1 MMQCNNRRRIIA
13 IAEGTYL
20 PCLRTISNNI
30 DLDGQRMTN
39 FFTLKK
45 SFIFFLLTLS
55 LLSVLVL
62 TALYNLNHSTNNLKE
77 IETRRYAATALATE
91 YKNVIQAMMRNV
103 MAFVSTEQPE
113 FQEAYLHQAAILHG
127 RAADEHGI
135 QEPMVERFRRLGFT
149 EAEMSK
155 LESAHAQ
162 SIELGKTELEA
173 ISTASGQFDDGNGGI
188 KVALPNALMA
198 KVMIFGQQYTAA
210 AASIAQSID
219 EFNTMQAS
227 RFTQAVREAGVASKM
242 AYRIAVSTIIVLLIC
257 SALALWALYRTIK
270 RPLDQGVKLAQRLS
284 AGDLSAS
291 IPVKRHDELGKLLEA
306 LNGIGVGL
314 HNTVGGV
321 RDRAVHI
328 AAAAH
333 QISGA
338 NLHLSDRSD
347 EQAANLQ
354 ETAAAMEELSSTV
367 RQNASNAEHAKEL
380 VLQAAGCATRGSATV
395 QNAMETMNAIRQSSR
410 KVADIT
416 GLINNIAFQTNI
428 LALNAAVE
436 AARAGAEGKGFAV
449 VAAEVRSLALR
460 SAEASKEIEGLI
472 GLSVSQMDT
481 GARLVDM
488 TGSAIS
494 EIVESVQQVQ
504 GIMNEIADAS
514 RQQASGIGQVTLAV
528 SHLDTITQQNLAQV
542 QEATKATLMQQVQA
556 DELTASLERFTLR
569 VGNDEPILMQSHE
582 IASRPNV
589 RLQDLQTA

>member
-1 MMQCNNRRRIIA
+1 
-13 IAEGTYL
+13 
-20 PCLRTISNNI
+20 
-30 DLDGQRMTN
+30 MTN

-45 SFIFFLLTLS
+45 NFIFFLLTLS
-55 LLSVLVL
+55 LLSILVL
-62 TALYNLNHSTNNLKE
+62 TALYNLNRSTNNLKE

-91 YKNVIQAMMRNV
+91 YKNLIQAMMRDV

-113 FQEAYLHQAAILHG
+113 FQEAYLHRAAILHG
-127 RAADEHGI
+127 RATDEHGI

-149 EAEMSK
+149 VDEMAK

-162 SIELGKTELEA
+162 SIELGKTEIEA
-173 ISTASGQFDDGNGGI
+173 ISTASGQFDDGHGGV

-210 AASIAQSID
+210 ANGIASSID
-219 EFNTMQAS
+219 EFNTMQAN
-227 RFTQAVREAGVASKM
+227 RFAQAIREAGVASKM
-242 AYRIAVSTIIVLLIC
+242 GYRIAISAIILLLIC
-257 SALALWALYRTIK
+257 SALALWALYKTIK
-270 RPLDQGVKLAQRLS
+270 RPLDQSVHLAQRLA

-291 IPVKRHDELGKLLEA
+291 VPVIRRDELGKLLEA

-314 HNTVGGV
+314 HKTVGNV
-321 RDRAVHI
+321 RDRALHI

-333 QISGA
+333 HISAA

-354 ETAAAMEELSSTV
+354 ETAAAMGELSSTV
-367 RQNASNAEHAKEL
+367 RENAGNAEHAKQL
-380 VLQAAGCATRGSATV
+380 VVNAAECATRGSATV
-395 QNAMETMNAIRQSSR
+395 KNAMDTMNEIRQSSR

-416 GLINNIAFQTNI
+416 ALINSIAFQTNI

-449 VAAEVRSLALR
+449 VAAEVRGLALR

-472 GLSVSQMDT
+472 TRSVSQMDT
-481 GARLVDM
+481 GAKLVDM

-494 EIVESVQQVQ
+494 EIVQSVQQVQ
-504 GIMNEIADAS
+504 GIMNKIADAS
-514 RQQASGIGQVTLAV
+514 RQQASGIEQVTLAV

-542 QEATKATLMQQVQA
+542 QEATKATLMQQDQA

-569 VGNDEPILMQSHE
+569 IVNNETVHMQVGEARSRNDAGLHDFQPAFH
-582 IASRPNV
+582 
-589 RLQDLQTA
+589 